1 MSANGLKT
9 LGLGLLE
16 IAMLGTLAFTFATL
30 FDEHHYYLE
39 LFSHFRL
46 QYLGASLLLFAAF
59 ALLRWRNYA
68 LMAAA
73 AIAVNAWL
81 VVPWYLPA
89 GDTPPGEGAG
99 DGGDAIVVMCANV
112 LATNGNGIGF
122 VALARKT
129 DPDLLVALEVTPAWA
144 KALTALH
151 VYYPYRV
158 VEAREDAH
166 GIALYSKFP
175 LESSAVVESV
185 PRGFPDIVA
194 TAIVGGAR
202 LGIIGTHPSQPL
214 GKSNYGARNL
224 HLDSLAAL
232 AATTPDPLIVVGD
245 LNVTMWSVHYR
256 RLEEKGGL
264 VNARRGIGI
273 VPTWPTFLLPAMIP
287 IDHVLVSPD
296 IRVVDFDSGPH
307 IGSDHLPIVAQ
318 LVVPGTG
325 GERGQ

>member
-1 MSANGLKT
+1 MTANGLKQV
-9 LGLGLLE
+9 GLGLLE
-16 IAMLGTLAFTFATL
+16 IAMLGTLAFTLATL
-30 FDEHHYYLE
+30 FDEQHYYLE

-46 QYLGASLLLFAAF
+46 QYLGASVLLLAAF

-68 LMAAA
+68 LMAVA

-89 GDTPPGEGAG
+89 GEASSG
-99 DGGDAIVVMCANV
+99 DDEDGAIVVMCANV
-112 LATNGNGIGF
+112 LMTNGNGNGF
-122 VALARKT
+122 VALARKA

-144 KALTALH
+144 KALTALDA
-151 VYYPYRV
+151 YYPYRV
-158 VEAREDAH
+158 VEPREGAH

-202 LGIIGTHPSQPL
+202 LNIVGTHPSQPL
-214 GKSNYGARNL
+214 GESNYGARNL

-232 AATTPDPLIVVGD
+232 AATTPDPLIIVGD

-264 VNARRGIGI
+264 VNARRGIGV

-296 IRVVDFDSGPH
+296 IRVVDFDTAGD
-307 IGSDHLPIVAQ
+307 IGSDHLPIVAK
-318 LVVPGTG
+318 LIVPGAG
-325 GERGQ
+325 AGRGR

>member
-1 MSANGLKT
+1 MKEALKRT
-9 LGLGLLE
+9 GLGLLE
-16 IAMLGTLAFTFATL
+16 IAMLGTLALSVATL

-46 QYLGASLLLFAAF
+46 QYLAVSILLLAAF
-59 ALLRWRNYA
+59 ALLRWQSYA

-81 VVPWYLPA
+81 VVPWYLPV
-89 GDTPPGEGAG
+89 GEAPTEYEA
-99 DGGDAIVVMCANV
+99 DAAIVVMCANV
-112 LATNGNGIGF
+112 LATNGNGNGF
-122 VALARKT
+122 VALARRT
-129 DPDLLVALEVTPAWA
+129 DPDVLVALEVTPAWA
-144 KALTALH
+144 EALAALDA
-151 VYYPYRV
+151 YYPYRI
-158 VEAREDAH
+158 VEPRADAH

-202 LGIIGTHPSQPL
+202 LGIVGTHPSQPL
-214 GKSNYGARNL
+214 GASNYGARNL

-232 AATTPDPLIVVGD
+232 AATTPHPLIVVGD

-264 VNARRGIGI
+264 VNARRGIGV

-296 IRVVDFDSGPH
+296 IRVVGFDTVAD
-307 IGSDHLPIVAQ
+307 IGSDHLPIVAT
-318 LVVPGTG
+318 LMVPGAGT
-325 GERGQ
+325 